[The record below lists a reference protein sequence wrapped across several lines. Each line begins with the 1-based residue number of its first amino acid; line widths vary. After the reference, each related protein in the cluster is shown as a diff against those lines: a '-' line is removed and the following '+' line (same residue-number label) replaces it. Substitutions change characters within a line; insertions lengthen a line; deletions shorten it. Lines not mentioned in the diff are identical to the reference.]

1 MWSRS
6 DKSIEKKIDNRAL
19 QCLSYK
25 KDRYR
30 RYIAVC
36 FVDGEN
42 LNQWL
47 VLNGWAV
54 AYRKYSKDYIR
65 DEAVAKSRK
74 IGIWSG
80 EFILPWK
87 WRRGKRLR

>member
-1 MWSRS
+1 MRSRS

-19 QCLSYK
+19 QCLSHK

-47 VLNGWAV
+47 VLNDWAV

-65 DEAVAKSRK
+65 DEAIAKSRK